1 MTRRGVSARINRS
14 SLAMMISIS
23 DLFFG
28 LAAIVMILIVL
39 SSSDTER
46 RVPEFTDQVVGCALS
61 ETSAPLIVAGQD
73 GPMPL
78 AQWIAGLSPADLIL
92 RVGVR
97 VGEGE
102 LICFEA
108 LKKAAAQRNVS
119 MDTETKDRPVVAL
132 TMLPISPDATDA
144 Q

>member
-14 SLAMMISIS
+14 GLAMMISIS

-46 RVPEFTDQVVGCALS
+46 RMPAFTDQVVGCALS
-61 ETSAPLIVAGQD
+61 DTSAPQIIAAQD
-73 GPMPL
+73 DPMPL

-102 LICFEA
+102 LGCFEA
-108 LKKAAAQRNVS
+108 LKEAVAERNVS
-119 MDTETKDRPVVAL
+119 MDTETQNRPVVAL
-132 TMLPISPDATDA
+132 TMLPIDPDATDA